1 MIKILPP
8 PTETEEY
15 QNMAEILRELAAQV
29 RFSKPRNE
37 LVNFADTFDRLAAL
51 AEHSSEATSK
61 TSPGSTVETALSFR
75 RNPRLV
81 GPGARQIP
89 SWGRPGAPA

>member
-1 MIKILPP
+1 MSSIPELRSLGQCFSGSNLLMGEIDMINVLPP

-29 RFSKPRNE
+29 RFSKTRNE

-51 AEHSSEATSK
+51 AEHSSEAT
-61 TSPGSTVETALSFR
+61 VQNIA
-75 RNPRLV
+75 RLN
-81 GPGARQIP
+81 R
-89 SWGRPGAPA
+89 